1 MGNWLRAL
9 TESVYLYNEN
19 IIMKHIFRF
28 SSVIVAF
35 LFYAQSLS
43 AQNPPN
49 WKEDQLMKP
58 SKLAEMIKEN
68 KKVPVI
74 LNVGPSPVIPGS
86 KDMGMMKDADNLNKL
101 KDQLSLL
108 AKDASIVVYCGC
120 CPFEHCPNV
129 RPAIDMLKEMQ
140 FTNYK
145 LLDLPHNI
153 KIDWIDKGYPTTE

>member
-1 MGNWLRAL
+1 
-9 TESVYLYNEN
+9 
-19 IIMKHIFRF
+19 MKHPIQ
-28 SSVIVAF
+28 IIPAILIC
-35 LFYAQSLS
+35 LFISQTVT

-58 SKLAEMIKEN
+58 SKLAEMIREN

-74 LNVGPSPVIPGS
+74 INVGPSPVIPGS
-86 KDMGMMKDADNLNKL
+86 TDVGMVKDAENLTKL
-101 KDQLSLL
+101 KDQLSKT
-108 AKDASIVVYCGC
+108 AKDATIVVYCGC

-129 RPAIDMLKEMQ
+129 RPAIDLLKEMN

-153 KIDWIDKGYPTTE
+153 KVDWIDKGYPTTN